1 MTAKKKKD
9 FRPPKTPKGIPEGMR
24 VFLDEQKTSFL
35 PAIHLEVL
43 DDGQAVLEGC
53 KGILTYSGEYIRLG
67 CGKKIVSFG
76 GSGLEL
82 RCLSSSTAVIT
93 GKILEIRY
101 EG

>member
-1 MTAKKKKD
+1 M
-9 FRPPKTPKGIPEGMR
+9 
-24 VFLDEQKTSFL
+24 
-35 PAIHLEVL
+35 L

-53 KGILTYSGEYIRLG
+53 KGILAYSGEYIRLG

-76 GSGLEL
+76 GTDLEL